1 MAVLTQTS
9 FHPKTIGDFSVGDSF
24 AFKRVVSDA
33 DVRAFAQVS
42 GDHNPIH
49 LDDEYAKSTR
59 FGGRIAHGALLVAFI
74 SKVLGMDLPGLGAVY
89 LSQAIEFLKPVYV
102 GDEIEVRVRVDQV
115 DREQRVLS
123 ISNEITSSR
132 GHAVARGLSKIK
144 LPRVQS
150 NG

>member
-1 MAVLTQTS
+1 MAVLTQAKS
-9 FHPKTIGDFSVGDSF
+9 IDDFKTGDAF
-24 AFKRVVSDA
+24 AYKRHVLDA
-33 DVRAFAQVS
+33 DVRAFAEVS

-89 LSQAIEFLKPVYV
+89 LSQSIEFLKPVHV
-102 GDEIEVRVRVDQV
+102 GDEVEIRVRVDQI

-123 ISNEITSSR
+123 ISNEILSSR

-144 LPRVQS
+144 MPRH
-150 NG
+150 G